1 MAHIWRRGGILV
13 LACKFASALIHYKN
27 NFPQRV
33 RRVVC
38 AMPSI
43 IIGLLLAI
51 GLHTT
56 LKAQGSA
63 GTEGT
68 LEPRY
73 LVDVPT
79 AGMLAKGSFALDMDF
94 YQEGGVLLGLS
105 AGILDR
111 LSFGVSYG
119 GTHLIGSDEPVMNS
133 APGVNIKIRIIEE
146 NIALP
151 AIVLGFDTQGRDGY
165 VNALSRYA
173 IKSPG
178 VYAAASKNYALLGFF
193 SIHGGANYSFERE
206 DDDRDVNIFA
216 GVEKSVGSVV
226 SLLMEYNLGANDS
239 NGKALGK
246 GRGYLNAGLKWTVG
260 GGLTLAVCLKDLA
273 RNSSNDITV
282 ANRTVKI
289 EYAKLF

>member
-1 MAHIWRRGGILV
+1 MCIT
-13 LACKFASALIHYKN
+13 Y
-27 NFPQRV
+27 
-33 RRVVC
+33 
-38 AMPSI
+38 SI
-43 IIGLLLAI
+43 VIGLLLAV
-51 GLHTT
+51 GLRAT
-56 LKAQGSA
+56 LAAQGSA
-63 GTEGT
+63 GTEGA

-73 LVDVPT
+73 LVDLPT
-79 AGMLAKGSFALDMDF
+79 AGMLSKGSFALDLDF
-94 YQEGGVLLGLS
+94 YQQGGVLLGLS
-105 AGILDR
+105 VGLLDR

-119 GTHLIGSDEPVMNS
+119 GTDLIGSGEPVMNS
-133 APGVNIKIRIIEE
+133 VPGVNVKIRIIEE

-151 AIVLGFDTQGRDGY
+151 AIVLGIDTQGRDGY
-165 VNALSRYA
+165 VKALRRYA

-193 SIHGGANYSFERE
+193 SLHAGANYSFEH
-206 DDDRDVNIFA
+206 DDNDKDVNIFA

-226 SLLMEYNLGANDS
+226 SLLMEYNLASNDS

-273 RNSSNDITV
+273 KNSSNNISV

-289 EYAKLF
+289 EYARMF